1 MLAWRFMVVYF
12 DRFLRRHL
20 NALRIARWGLPQG
33 TDHPGPIVVYLN
45 HPSWWDAA
53 VLILLAHRLFRRRV
67 SYAPFDAKMLK
78 RYGVFARIGAFAV
91 DLESARGAAQFLKAS
106 RAILSRPDRM
116 LWITA
121 QGRFADVR
129 RRPLGLRPG
138 VAHLP
143 EIAPDALFVPLA
155 LEYAFW
161 DERGAEAFAAFG
173 PPIPAVALLALSR
186 PERLARLEAALAG
199 TLDRLGRDVIARE
212 PERFE
217 AVISGVKGIGGVY
230 DGWRRLRAA
239 ITRQPFDPAH
249 RPDVTAGDRT
259 P

>member
-1 MLAWRFMVVYF
+1 MVFYF

-20 NALRIARWGLPQG
+20 NALRLAHWGLPQG
-33 TDHPGPIVVYLN
+33 ADHPGPIVVYLN

-67 SYAPFDAKMLK
+67 SYAPFDAKMLQ

-91 DLESARGAAQFLKAS
+91 DLDSPRGALQFLKAS

-173 PPIPAVALLALSR
+173 APIPAAELLALSR
-186 PERLARLEAALAG
+186 PERLARLEAALAE
-199 TLDRLGRDVIARE
+199 TLDRLGMDVIARE
-212 PERFE
+212 PERF
-217 AVISGVKGIGGVY
+217 SGLVSGGKGIGGVY
-230 DGWRRLRAA
+230 DGWRRLRAT

-249 RPDVTAGDRT
+249 RPDAAAGDRT